1 MKKIIGVDVDEV
13 LRAYIETFHHF
24 YEKEF
29 NLKVYDKHGEQIA
42 GYNCDFHTNN
52 LSELFEFKE
61 GYRKTTYMVSDLDVV
76 YSSKQKFEDE
86 EVFVSKED
94 ALNIFKYED
103 YLMEL
108 YGTCPKTY
116 TNVGLDLAK
125 LNDKYKDVAE
135 FRIIVKD
142 KTITVGPT
150 LFFLSTLRP
159 TIKNYHFVNT
169 IDDVWNLC
177 DVYITANPDFIYTV
191 PSKKEIILKD
201 MPYNKYI
208 QSEYRV
214 NRLSELLENNFIN
227 KILENE

>member
-1 MKKIIGVDVDEV
+1 MKKIIGIDVDEV

-42 GYNCDFHTNN
+42 GYECDFHTND
-52 LSELFEFKE
+52 LSKLFEFKE

-76 YSSKQKFEDE
+76 YSSKQKFQDE

-125 LNDKYKDVAE
+125 LVTKYKEDFD

-159 TIKNYHFVNT
+159 IIKDYHFVNT
-169 IDDVWNLC
+169 FEDVWNLC
-177 DVYITANPDFIYTV
+177 DVYITANPDFVSTV
-191 PSKKEIILKD
+191 PSEKEIILKN
-201 MPYNKYI
+201 MPYNKDI
-208 QSEYRV
+208 ELK
-214 NRLSELLENNFIN
+214 NKINNLSDLLENNI
-227 KILENE
+227 IENI

>member
-1 MKKIIGVDVDEV
+1 MKKIVGIDIDEV

-29 NLKVYDKHGEQIA
+29 NLKIFDKYGEQIS
-42 GYNCDFHTNN
+42 GYECDYHTNN

-61 GYRKTTYMVSDLDVV
+61 GLKKTRYMVSDLDIV

-94 ALNIFKYED
+94 ALNIFRYED

-116 TNVGLDLAK
+116 TNVGLDLSR
-125 LNDKYKDVAE
+125 LIDKYKNEIE
-135 FRIIVKD
+135 FKVIVKD
-142 KTITVGPT
+142 KAITIGPS

-169 IDDVWNLC
+169 FEDVWNLC
-177 DVYITANPDFIYTV
+177 DVYVTANPDFVSTIQTQ
-191 PSKKEIILKD
+191 KQIILKN
-201 MPYNKYI
+201 MPYNKSYDV
-208 QSEYRV
+208 EYKIDS
-214 NRLSELLENNFIN
+214 LSELLENNIIEN
-227 KILENE
+227 ILTK